1 MAFSFARSSGRIG
14 DVARRGGRRIHG
26 KYAFPFNAFRPNLH
40 RTSIRAPY
48 EVQGY
53 RPVHRKRSDH
63 GFKGNTPTQ
72 GHQGSGTEDRVVRK
86 PKHLYKAAYVPPALL
101 QQDVK
106 DMYATLPPFM
116 RRLSLLLNLQGLDTG
131 LFLSCRFLLPTQL
144 GVQLFQRQFCKAGG
158 YFVTLRHTARSRSHI
173 GRGRTVLP
181 PQSAECVTPRSARGA
196 ACPQL

>member
-26 KYAFPFNAFRPNLH
+26 KYAFPFNAFRPDLH
-40 RTSIRAPY
+40 RASIRAPY

-72 GHQGSGTEDRVVRK
+72 GRQGSGTEDRVVRK

-106 DMYATLPPFM
+106 DMYATLLPFLL
-116 RRLSLLLNLQGLDTG
+116 RRLFCSGMQKAYFSTLCLQWLWDSELQAGYKV
-131 LFLSCRFLLPTQL
+131 LLPRTD
-144 GVQLFQRQFCKAGG
+144 
-158 YFVTLRHTARSRSHI
+158 SRE
-173 GRGRTVLP
+173 RLP
-181 PQSAECVTPRSARGA
+181 RIAVRIPQGDQQNSP
-196 ACPQL
+196 